1 MTTSDEPDVHRCWIC
16 GSPARPVRPSTITRA
31 VDDAS
36 VRITDSNYGETAAL
50 SECNACG
57 FRFAAPVPHPD
68 ILRLYCEMEDQPY
81 QDSADARRAQMRV
94 LLDLIARVRP
104 SARTLLDV
112 GAGTGLLVAEA
123 RTRGLD
129 AHGIE
134 PSQWCVTTAANANRV
149 DLFQGTTAEWIGRL
163 PRYDVVTL
171 VDVIEH
177 TTDPLAM
184 LRDAAALLKPGG
196 ALLVVTP
203 DVSSV
208 AARVMGRWWWHY
220 RVAHVGYFNRTSM
233 AKAMREVG
241 LQLEFD
247 TFATWRF
254 PASYLAE
261 RFGRY
266 LPVFPFT
273 AMFRAM
279 ANSPRLQRTHLGVN
293 LRDSRAFIASPH
305 PV

>member
-1 MTTSDEPDVHRCWIC
+1 
-16 GSPARPVRPSTITRA
+16 
-31 VDDAS
+31 
-36 VRITDSNYGETAAL
+36 
-50 SECNACG
+50 
-57 FRFAAPVPHPD
+57 
-68 ILRLYCEMEDQPY
+68 
-81 QDSADARRAQMRV
+81 
-94 LLDLIARVRP
+94 
-104 SARTLLDV
+104 
-112 GAGTGLLVAEA
+112 
-123 RTRGLD
+123 
-129 AHGIE
+129 
-134 PSQWCVTTAANANRV
+134 
-149 DLFQGTTAEWIGRL
+149 
-163 PRYDVVTL
+163 
-171 VDVIEH
+171 
-177 TTDPLAM
+177 M

-241 LQLEFD
+241 LQIEFD

-273 AMFRAM
+273 AMFRAL

-293 LRDSRAFIASPH
+293 LRDSRAFIASPQ